1 MAQEEIKVILTA
13 DDTELISAFDNLST
27 EADSLAES
35 ADNLSTNI
43 QKGFSDTKNIDNYS
57 KSVGKAAKET
67 EKIAKETEK
76 SAKASNKSAKATGA
90 LGRALSVLGGAGRKV
105 GSVLRLLAANPL
117 IAAFTLLVGV
127 ITTLVKAFTSTKE
140 GAEALGRAT
149 AFLQAGLDVLRDIA
163 VDVGKKI
170 VAAFED
176 PVQSLKD
183 LGKAIID
190 NVVNRFKGVI
200 ILAQSVGKALK
211 AAFNLDLDALKE
223 AAAEASTA
231 LVQINTGFD
240 KEDQKAIADSIKN
253 TTDAIIEEGNEAA
266 RLKGILQGVV
276 DEQRKL
282 SVSRAKLNVEL
293 VEARNAANDANTPL
307 LDRIKLIDEIA
318 KKEEKQLNREIAAQ
332 SKRLKALKDIAAQSD
347 SDKSTLDEIAQAEI
361 KLFNLRAK
369 SEQRLLAVQ
378 RTRIQLQNEAKK
390 RAKDV
395 ADFQLSINS
404 ALIKS
409 EEENLKKEAEL
420 QRAAQIEKA
429 NLLLAG
435 EANEEK
441 RKTALVNIEKIYQDR
456 LIAIEAEGQRK
467 REEQRKQAA
476 NKELQDELQAQNLR
490 AEAATFGLEN
500 RLELERQKFA
510 ETAKTEEQIT
520 AFEEKQNQ
528 QRLQN
533 QLKLQLEKLK
543 AIKKFSKDSTDLEK
557 KRLDAEIKLLES
569 QLKGIGTVINTK
581 TPEPKKQRS
590 KSLFGLL
597 GFDTEAEEDIKA
609 VQGALETVTAE
620 VSKAVAERI
629 AILQK
634 EIDFRNQR
642 ISEIQQDLSNEI
654 ALNEAGK
661 ASNIANVQE
670 QLDKEKAARDKAEAD
685 KKKAAKAQFA
695 IDTALQAS
703 NLITAIS
710 GLYSSLSG
718 LPFGIGVALATALSG
733 VLIGT
738 FISSKATAAN
748 AAGFA
753 DGGYTGDGRKYEEA
767 GAVHKGEYVMPKE
780 MVRDYNLRG
789 VNVSDM
795 DNHLREHF
803 LNGLPSSDSI
813 RIKNLNIERGLNSQK
828 RADKAAKMQAYTNG
842 VKEAI
847 SGQNGLLR
855 KQLKA
860 IQEIPAVT
868 QVGKNKMRIEKGNK
882 TEYITWS
889 E

>member
-76 SAKASNKSAKATGA
+76 SAKASNKAAKASTA
-90 LGRALSVLGGAGRKV
+90 FGRALSVLGGAGRKV
-105 GSVLRLLAANPL
+105 GTVLRLLAANPL

-190 NVVNRFKGVI
+190 NVLNRFKGVI
-200 ILAQSVGKALK
+200 VLAQSVGKALN

-223 AAAEASTA
+223 AATEASTA
-231 LVQINTGFD
+231 LVQINTGLD
-240 KEDQKAIADSIKN
+240 AEQQKAFADSVKN
-253 TTDAIIEEGNEAA
+253 TTNAIIEEGKEAA
-266 RLKGILQGVV
+266 RLTGILQGVV

-282 SVSRAKLNVEL
+282 SVSRAKLNAEL

-318 KKEEKQLNREIAAQ
+318 KKEEKQLNREIAQQQKKLNTIKALNAQ
-332 SKRLKALKDIAAQSD
+332 SRNNEKDFEA
-347 SDKSTLDEIAQAEI
+347 EAQAEI

-395 ADFQLSINS
+395 ADFELSINS

-476 NKELQDELQAQNLR
+476 NKELQDQLQEQNLR

-543 AIKKFSKDSTDLEK
+543 AIKNFSKDSTDLEK

-581 TPEPKKQRS
+581 TPEPKQGQG
-590 KSLFGLL
+590 LFGLL
-597 GFDTEAEEDIKA
+597 GIDADTQKDVQAI
-609 VQGALETVTAE
+609 QGALETVTAE

-629 AILQK
+629 AIIQK

-767 GAVHKGEYVMPKE
+767 GVVHKGEYVMPKE

-795 DNHLREHF
+795 DDHLREHF
-803 LNGLPSSDSI
+803 LSGLPSSDSI

-882 TEYITWS
+882 TEFITWS

>member
-76 SAKASNKSAKATGA
+76 SAKASNKAAKASTA
-90 LGRALSVLGGAGRKV
+90 FGRALSVLGGAGRKV
-105 GSVLRLLAANPL
+105 GTVLRLLAANPL

-190 NVVNRFKGVI
+190 NVLNRFKGVI
-200 ILAQSVGKALK
+200 VLAQSVGKALN

-223 AAAEASTA
+223 AATEASTA
-231 LVQINTGFD
+231 LVQINTGLD
-240 KEDQKAIADSIKN
+240 AEQQKAFADSVKN
-253 TTDAIIEEGNEAA
+253 TTNAIIEEGKEAA
-266 RLKGILQGVV
+266 RLTGILQGVV

-282 SVSRAKLNVEL
+282 SVSRAKLNAEL

-318 KKEEKQLNREIAAQ
+318 KKEEKQLNREIAQQQKKLNTIKALNAQ
-332 SKRLKALKDIAAQSD
+332 SRNNEKDFEA
-347 SDKSTLDEIAQAEI
+347 EAQAEI

-395 ADFQLSINS
+395 ADFELSINS

-476 NKELQDELQAQNLR
+476 NKELQDQLQEQNLR

-543 AIKKFSKDSTDLEK
+543 AIKNFSKDSTDLEK

-581 TPEPKKQRS
+581 TPEPKQGQG
-590 KSLFGLL
+590 LFGLL
-597 GFDTEAEEDIKA
+597 GIDADTQKDVQAI
-609 VQGALETVTAE
+609 QGALETVTAE

-629 AILQK
+629 AIIQK

-795 DNHLREHF
+795 DDHLREHF
-803 LNGLPSSDSI
+803 LSGLPSSDSI

-882 TEYITWS
+882 TEFITWS

>member
-76 SAKASNKSAKATGA
+76 SAKASNKAAKASTA
-90 LGRALSVLGGAGRKV
+90 FGRALSVLGGAGRKV
-105 GSVLRLLAANPL
+105 GTVLRLLAANPL

-190 NVVNRFKGVI
+190 NVLNRFKGVI

-211 AAFNLDLDALKE
+211 SAFNLDLDALKE

-231 LVQINTGFD
+231 LIQINTGFD

-266 RLKGILQGVV
+266 RLTGILQGVV

-282 SVSRAKLNVEL
+282 SVSRAKLNAEL

-318 KKEEKQLNREIAAQ
+318 KKEEKQLNREIAQQQKKLNTIKALNAQ
-332 SKRLKALKDIAAQSD
+332 SRNNEKDFEA
-347 SDKSTLDEIAQAEI
+347 EAQAEI

-476 NKELQDELQAQNLR
+476 NKELQDELQEQNLR

-557 KRLDAEIKLLES
+557 KRLM
-569 QLKGIGTVINTK
+569 TK
-581 TPEPKKQRS
+581 
-590 KSLFGLL
+590 
-597 GFDTEAEEDIKA
+597 
-609 VQGALETVTAE
+609 
-620 VSKAVAERI
+620 
-629 AILQK
+629 
-634 EIDFRNQR
+634 
-642 ISEIQQDLSNEI
+642 
-654 ALNEAGK
+654 
-661 ASNIANVQE
+661 
-670 QLDKEKAARDKAEAD
+670 
-685 KKKAAKAQFA
+685 
-695 IDTALQAS
+695 
-703 NLITAIS
+703 
-710 GLYSSLSG
+710 
-718 LPFGIGVALATALSG
+718 
-733 VLIGT
+733 
-738 FISSKATAAN
+738 
-748 AAGFA
+748 
-753 DGGYTGDGRKYEEA
+753 
-767 GAVHKGEYVMPKE
+767 
-780 MVRDYNLRG
+780 
-789 VNVSDM
+789 
-795 DNHLREHF
+795 
-803 LNGLPSSDSI
+803 
-813 RIKNLNIERGLNSQK
+813 
-828 RADKAAKMQAYTNG
+828 
-842 VKEAI
+842 
-847 SGQNGLLR
+847 
-855 KQLKA
+855 
-860 IQEIPAVT
+860 
-868 QVGKNKMRIEKGNK
+868 
-882 TEYITWS
+882 
-889 E
+889 

>member
-76 SAKASNKSAKATGA
+76 SAKASNKAAKASTA
-90 LGRALSVLGGAGRKV
+90 FGRALSVLGGAGRKV

-190 NVVNRFKGVI
+190 NVLNRFKGVI
-200 ILAQSVGKALK
+200 VLAQSVGKALN

-223 AAAEASTA
+223 AATEASTA
-231 LVQINTGFD
+231 LVQINTGLD
-240 KEDQKAIADSIKN
+240 AEQQKAFADSVKN
-253 TTDAIIEEGNEAA
+253 TTNAIIEEGKEAA
-266 RLKGILQGVV
+266 RLTGILQGVV

-282 SVSRAKLNVEL
+282 SVSRAKLNAEL

-318 KKEEKQLNREIAAQ
+318 KKEEKQLNREIAQQQKKLNTIKALNAQ
-332 SKRLKALKDIAAQSD
+332 SRNNEKDFEA
-347 SDKSTLDEIAQAEI
+347 EAQAEI

-395 ADFQLSINS
+395 ADFELSINS

-581 TPEPKKQRS
+581 TPEPKQGQG
-590 KSLFGLL
+590 LFGLL
-597 GFDTEAEEDIKA
+597 GIDADTQKDVQAI
-609 VQGALETVTAE
+609 QGALETVTAE

-629 AILQK
+629 AIIQK

-795 DNHLREHF
+795 DDHLREHF
-803 LNGLPSSDSI
+803 LSGLPSSDSI

-860 IQEIPAVT
+860 IQDIPAVT

-882 TEYITWS
+882 TEFITWS